1 MSIDNEW
8 IVLDTNMWI
17 FGLREQA
24 DQPGCYQLLQCLNKL
39 YVKTPFQIFLE
50 LRANLDPEELKRF
63 FRLIHLYPNRIELS
77 WEKAELHL
85 INKYRNV
92 GCKLGDA
99 AIAAH
104 LEMMNIK
111 TLVSEN
117 RDFFEEVTGLPF
129 RVLRADEALR
139 ELGIVE

>member
-8 IVLDTNMWI
+8 IVLDTNIWI
-17 FGLREQA
+17 FGLRNLK
-24 DQPGCYQLLQCLNKL
+24 DQPACFQILQCLNRL
-39 YVKTPFQIFLE
+39 YVKTPYQIFLE
-50 LRANLDPEELKRF
+50 LQANLDPEELKRF
-63 FRLIHLYPNRIELS
+63 FRLIHFYPSRIELS
-77 WEKAELHL
+77 WEKADFNM

-111 TLVSEN
+111 TFISEN
-117 RDFFEEVTGLPF
+117 RDFFAEVKEFPF
-129 RVLRADEALR
+129 RVLRAEEVLR
-139 ELGIVE
+139 ELDV

>member
-8 IVLDTNMWI
+8 IVLDTNIWI

-24 DQPGCYQLLQCLNKL
+24 DQPACYQLLQCLNKL
-39 YVKTPFQIFLE
+39 YVKTPYQIFLE
-50 LRANLDPEELKRF
+50 LKANLDSDEMKRF

-77 WEKAELHL
+77 WEKAELGL
-85 INKYRNV
+85 INNYRTL

-104 LEMMNIK
+104 LEMMSIT

-117 RDFFEEVTGLPF
+117 RDFFEEIKGLPF
-129 RVLRADEALR
+129 RVLRVQEALR
-139 ELGIVE
+139 ELGIVQ